1 MVKRTAD
8 RHADI
13 PAKLVEDGEID
24 VRRQVSSIEL
34 RREGRVHVVRDVVN
48 VQLVTERYNE
58 LVNTM
63 RNERCLLAN
72 GHEIIW

>member
-1 MVKRTAD
+1 MIRRTSD

-13 PAKLVEDGEID
+13 PAKLVEDGEVD

-34 RREGRVHVVRDVVN
+34 RGEGRVHVVRDIVN
-48 VQLVTERYNE
+48 VQLVTESYNE